1 MSPLVKK
8 SFLLP
13 ALMALCA
20 GCSSVYHMQVD
31 NSSAMLSSQD
41 RGALTKK
48 KFAVPCRVEVICP
61 GDMVGKYDTFFTG
74 NLCHY
79 PLETIIE
86 RVFSDAVYAA
96 FEQPG
101 GEVLDSFTMKVE
113 VFKSELKMDSSEA
126 VYNLSL
132 NITFEEPG
140 EKKLT
145 TFTIEKHVAAPVG
158 ENPAAMVPEA
168 IYKAIREAAM
178 DSIAK
183 MKLDPKVV
191 KTVRRFERK

>member
-1 MSPLVKK
+1 
-8 SFLLP
+8 
-13 ALMALCA
+13 
-20 GCSSVYHMQVD
+20 
-31 NSSAMLSSQD
+31 
-41 RGALTKK
+41 
-48 KFAVPCRVEVICP
+48 
-61 GDMVGKYDTFFTG
+61 
-74 NLCHY
+74 
-79 PLETIIE
+79 
-86 RVFSDAVYAA
+86 
-96 FEQPG
+96 
-101 GEVLDSFTMKVE
+101 
-113 VFKSELKMDSSEA
+113 MDSSEA